1 MFRAKQKMTPRKASR
16 GLRKVSAARR
26 LHHTGRSLVAKR
38 YWRIRGYKKFDQ
50 FFDETIP
57 FGSLTEDQLKQL
69 LKCLAAKGGLSYA
82 EIIGVYVKRK
92 TKLAHDILQI
102 QKNGPYHEYSCGH
115 DPSFVAIVVDDEGKR
130 WSPWVANER
139 ERS

>member
-92 TKLAHDILQI
+92 TIFKYRKTDLIMSIRVGTI
-102 QKNGPYHEYSCGH
+102 QALLLLSLMTKESGGLHG
-115 DPSFVAIVVDDEGKR
+115 
-130 WSPWVANER
+130 
-139 ERS
+139 